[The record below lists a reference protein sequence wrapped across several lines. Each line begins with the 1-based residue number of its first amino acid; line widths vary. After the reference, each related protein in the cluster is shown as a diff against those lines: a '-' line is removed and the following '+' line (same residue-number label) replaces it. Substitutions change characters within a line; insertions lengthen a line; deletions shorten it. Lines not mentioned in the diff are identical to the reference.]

1 VLRKRHSADGG
12 GDIDVMFSMYY
23 NAAPAMS
30 ERLAALEK
38 LRQEKDAK
46 AEGLMSLARDEKK

>member
-1 VLRKRHSADGG
+1 
-12 GDIDVMFSMYY
+12 
-23 NAAPAMS
+23 MS

-46 AEGLMSLARDEKK
+46 TEGLVSLARDEKK

>member
-1 VLRKRHSADGG
+1 
-12 GDIDVMFSMYY
+12 MFSMYY